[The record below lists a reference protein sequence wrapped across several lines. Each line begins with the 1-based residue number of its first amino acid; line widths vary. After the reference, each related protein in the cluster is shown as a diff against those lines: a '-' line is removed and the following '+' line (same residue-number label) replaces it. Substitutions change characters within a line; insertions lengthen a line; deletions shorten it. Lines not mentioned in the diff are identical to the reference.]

1 MVIKL
6 KWDQKNVFNRI
17 TKTLFAFQK
26 VEPVVSAPPAGGDA
40 RGTLLDEIRR
50 GKELRKV
57 TPSTSSAAKQDM
69 ATENTLAGALARAL
83 ADRAKA
89 IHSDSDE
96 EEDEEDD
103 DDEWDEWP
111 TPIFQPNLRKWNSWW
126 RW

>member
-1 MVIKL
+1 M
-6 KWDQKNVFNRI
+6 
-17 TKTLFAFQK
+17 
-26 VEPVVSAPPAGGDA
+26 EPVVNSAPPVDDV
-40 RGTLLDEIRR
+40 RGNLLDQIRR

-57 TPSTSSAAKQDM
+57 TPGTSAAAKPDM

-103 DDEWDEWP
+103 DDEWDE
-111 TPIFQPNLRKWNSWW
+111 
-126 RW
+126 